1 MLKVPDVGKC
11 NFSDGLKEEV
21 IRVDE
26 RKKLTQET
34 APYAAPT
41 RKVLLIQLNILTLT
55 IWKLI
60 YSSYERIFVDC
71 LGCIRCCSRFWPK
84 AEVLGWTIGS
94 CRYLTI
100 FGLPK

>member
-11 NFSDGLKEEV
+11 NFSDGLKEKV

-34 APYAAPT
+34 APYATPA

-55 IWKLI
+55 IWKFI
-60 YSSYERIFVDC
+60 YSFTH
-71 LGCIRCCSRFWPK
+71 PTNK
-84 AEVLGWTIGS
+84 
-94 CRYLTI
+94 YL
-100 FGLPK
+100 